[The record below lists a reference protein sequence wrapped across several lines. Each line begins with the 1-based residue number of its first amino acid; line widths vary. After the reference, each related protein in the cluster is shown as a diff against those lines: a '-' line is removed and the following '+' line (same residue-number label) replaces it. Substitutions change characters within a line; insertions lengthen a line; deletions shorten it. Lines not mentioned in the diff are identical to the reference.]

1 MTSIQETI
9 SGTLVKSDR
18 VGRTRYTKTYKVEVI
33 AAYEQ
38 SGMSAAAFAEHCGV
52 KYPTFASWITKGKR
66 SASGNPH
73 CESDDTQQFII
84 AEFGATRTDA
94 CLKLE
99 LPSGV
104 IVHVSSSSQLG
115 LLADVIKTLN

>member
-1 MTSIQETI
+1 MTSIQETTL
-9 SGTLVKSDR
+9 GTLVKSDR

-52 KYPTFASWITKGKR
+52 KYPTFASWIAKANR
-66 SASGNPH
+66 SASRDPH

-84 AEFGATRTDA
+84 AEFGAPRTDA
-94 CLKLE
+94 SLKLE

-104 IVHVSSSSQLG
+104 IVHVSSSSQLS
-115 LLADVIKTLN
+115 LLADLLKTLS

>member
-38 SGMSAAAFAEHCGV
+38 SGMSAAAFAE
-52 KYPTFASWITKGKR
+52 K
-66 SASGNPH
+66 
-73 CESDDTQQFII
+73 
-84 AEFGATRTDA
+84 
-94 CLKLE
+94 
-99 LPSGV
+99 
-104 IVHVSSSSQLG
+104 
-115 LLADVIKTLN
+115 